1 MFAQLLTPPY
11 LPFALALGLLA
22 GLLAVEVVA
31 LALGGSLM
39 AGDGGAEVSGPDVAA
54 LEAQFDLP
62 AGAEPD
68 VDALAAAADTL
79 QAEGPG
85 TGGGALALL
94 GLGRVPFAIWLA
106 AMLNGFG
113 VTGLAVQSVAS
124 ATLGAPLGA
133 ALAILPAIAGAVGF
147 TRLFGRAL
155 AGLVPQVETTATSAQ
170 FMGGLRGV
178 VSQGTARQGSAAEVR
193 LRDRHGNTHY
203 MRCEP
208 FRDSDVIEQGTE
220 VLLLRERT
228 PAGWTLRIVAL
239 PA

>member
-1 MFAQLLTPPY
+1 MFALMLTPPY
-11 LPFALALGLLA
+11 LPFALALGLLG
-22 GLLAVEVVA
+22 GLLAVELVA

-39 AGDGGAEVSGPDVAA
+39 AGEGADAPGPDTAT
-54 LEAQFDLP
+54 LEAQFDLAP
-62 AGAEPD
+62 GAEPD
-68 VDALAAAADTL
+68 VTALAAAADSL
-79 QAEGPG
+79 QAEVPG

-106 AMLNGFG
+106 AMLTGFG

-124 ATLGAPLGA
+124 ATFGGPLGA
-133 ALAILPAIAGAVGF
+133 AIAILPALAGAIGF
-147 TRLFGRAL
+147 ARLFGRAI
-155 AGLVPQVETTATSAQ
+155 ASLVPQVETTATSAQ
-170 FMGGLRGV
+170 FMGGLRGI
-178 VSQGTARQGSAAEVR
+178 VSQGTARQGAPAEVR

-220 VLLLRERT
+220 VLTLRERT
-228 PAGWTLRIVAL
+228 ASGWALRIVAL

>member
-1 MFAQLLTPPY
+1 MFALLLTPPY
-11 LPFALALGLLA
+11 LPFALALGLLT

-39 AGDGGAEVSGPDVAA
+39 AGEGVDAPGPDVAA

-68 VDALAAAADTL
+68 VQALAAAADTL
-79 QAEGPG
+79 QSEVPG

-106 AMLNGFG
+106 AVLTGFG
-113 VTGLAVQSVAS
+113 VTGLAVQSVAAS
-124 ATLGAPLGA
+124 TLGAPLGA
-133 ALAILPAIAGAVGF
+133 ALAVIPALAGAIGF
-147 TRLFGRAL
+147 ARLFGRAL
-155 AGLVPQVETTATSAQ
+155 ASLVPQVETTATSAQ
-170 FMGGLRGV
+170 FMGGLRGI
-178 VSQGTARQGSAAEVR
+178 VSQGTARQGAPAEVR

-208 FRDSDVIEQGTE
+208 FRDSDVIAQGTE
-220 VLLLRERT
+220 VLTLRERT
-228 PAGWTLRIVAL
+228 PTGWALRIVAL